1 MGCLMIKNRGKIK
14 DPTHRAIGGASD
26 HESIPAGDCRRGQVT
41 MTITGHRGGRG
52 QHNLIF
58 KISILVFCIA
68 VSKSLFIMTEQN
80 ETPTWLPISRV
91 WFLEPLSQSG
101 ETWKRRLK
109 TVISSAKDEI
119 DRVTTRTQKNE
130 VKLSKDLTKAKG
142 DIKIYKRKMENLKK
156 ANENLKN
163 ELESKDDKVNTATL
177 ASFINEMNSEHY
189 HKTIEENR
197 KQISALK
204 DLLLKQKENTA
215 TDEKHKY
222 NLILTELNALKLSYN
237 AVKKAN
243 ETAMNEKEELKK
255 RILEL
260 AEENIKAEQ
269 DSEKIRVLLEDEK
282 KTTERLKMNLRTI
295 AQQLNIPL
303 DFLFLE

>member
-1 MGCLMIKNRGKIK
+1 MFR
-14 DPTHRAIGGASD
+14 
-26 HESIPAGDCRRGQVT
+26 VT
-41 MTITGHRGGRG
+41 
-52 QHNLIF
+52 
-58 KISILVFCIA
+58 

-80 ETPTWLPISRV
+80 EIPRWLPILPM
-91 WFLEPLSQSG
+91 WFHEPLSQSG

-222 NLILTELNALKLSYN
+222 NLILTELNALKISYN

-255 RILEL
+255 RILDL

-269 DSEKIRVLLEDEK
+269 DSEKIRALLEDEK
-282 KTTERLKMNLRTI
+282 KTTETLKMNLRTI
-295 AQQLNIPL
+295 AQQLNMPL

>member
-1 MGCLMIKNRGKIK
+1 MIKNRGKNK
-14 DPTHRAIGGASD
+14 DPTHRTIGGASD

-41 MTITGHRGGRG
+41 MTITGHRGRG

-58 KISILVFCIA
+58 KISILVFRVT

-80 ETPTWLPISRV
+80 EIPRWLPILPM
-91 WFLEPLSQSG
+91 WFNEPLSQSG

-222 NLILTELNALKLSYN
+222 NLILTELNALKISYN

-255 RILEL
+255 RILDL

-269 DSEKIRVLLEDEK
+269 DSEKIRALLEDEK
-282 KTTERLKMNLRTI
+282 KTTETLKMNLRTI
-295 AQQLNIPL
+295 AQQLNMPL